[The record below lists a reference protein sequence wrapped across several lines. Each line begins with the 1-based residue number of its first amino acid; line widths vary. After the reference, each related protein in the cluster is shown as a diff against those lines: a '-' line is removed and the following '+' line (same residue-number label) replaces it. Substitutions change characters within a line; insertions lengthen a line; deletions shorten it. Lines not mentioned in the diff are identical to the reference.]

1 MCVWAIVADFH
12 HVVQLEFELMD
23 IEESYKCSRDFLEV
37 SQINV
42 AETFQWK
49 VNNFHKTRIQ
59 QPAFLQTQSTHL
71 HNFV

>member
-1 MCVWAIVADFH
+1 MTLSSGRIVSVDRSEIGGYDVWLMCVWAIVADFH

-42 AETFQWK
+42 AETFQ
-49 VNNFHKTRIQ
+49 
-59 QPAFLQTQSTHL
+59 
-71 HNFV
+71 